1 MNTTLIKIAVADIE
15 KNQKAL
21 EWIGQYGGNLL
32 DRDGGNFKISVT
44 LYSASACPGATEA
57 TEMLS
62 SYATSM
68 IEDIMRATERGCAN
82 TIEIRR
88 EQIKLEIGE

>member
-1 MNTTLIKIAVADIE
+1 LFDRDSGSFKIA
-15 KNQKAL
+15 
-21 EWIGQYGGNLL
+21 
-32 DRDGGNFKISVT
+32 FT

-62 SYATSM
+62 SYAASM
-68 IEDIMRATERGCAN
+68 IEDIMKTTEKGCAN

>member
-1 MNTTLIKIAVADIE
+1 MNTSLIKTAAADIE

-21 EWIGQYGGNLL
+21 EWLEDHGHNLL
-32 DRDGGNFKISVT
+32 ARDSGSFKIAFT
-44 LYSASACPGATEA
+44 LYAASACTGSTEA

-68 IEDIMRATERGCAN
+68 IEDILKTAEKGCAN

-88 EQIKLEIGE
+88 EQIKQEIGE

>member
-1 MNTTLIKIAVADIE
+1 MNTTIIKIAAEDIE

-21 EWIGQYGGNLL
+21 EWIEQYGHNLL
-32 DRDGGNFKISVT
+32 ERNGGNFKLSIA
-44 LYSASACPGATEA
+44 LFSASACTGATEA
-57 TEMLS
+57 TEILS

-68 IEDIMRATERGCAN
+68 IEDILKAAERGCAN

-88 EQIKLEIGE
+88 DQIKQEIGE

>member
-1 MNTTLIKIAVADIE
+1 MITEANQYEVMAAAKQIERNAVKFNAFSL
-15 KNQKAL
+15 AL
-21 EWIGQYGGNLL
+21 S
-32 DRDGGNFKISVT
+32 SVRNAMD
-44 LYSASACPGATEA
+44 ASSIACPGATEA

-68 IEDIMRATERGCAN
+68 IEEIMRTTEKGCAN

-88 EQIKLEIGE
+88 DQIVREISE

>member
-1 MNTTLIKIAVADIE
+1 MNTTLIKVAAHDIE
-15 KNQKAL
+15 KNRKAL
-21 EWIGQYGGNLL
+21 GWLDEHGGGLF
-32 DRDGGNFKISVT
+32 DRDSGSFKISVT

-62 SYATSM
+62 SYAASM
-68 IEDIMRATERGCAN
+68 IEDILRATERGCAN

-88 EQIKLEIGE
+88 DQIKREIGE

>member
-1 MNTTLIKIAVADIE
+1 MNTSLIKTAAADIE

-21 EWIGQYGGNLL
+21 EWFNEYGGLLL
-32 DRDGGNFKISVT
+32 DRNSGGFKISVT
-44 LYSASACPGATEA
+44 LYSASACTGATEA

-62 SYATSM
+62 AYATSM
-68 IEDIMRATERGCAN
+68 IEDILKAAERGCAN

-88 EQIKLEIGE
+88 EQIKKEIEP

>member
-1 MNTTLIKIAVADIE
+1 MNTTLIKIAAADIE

-21 EWIGQYGGNLL
+21 EWIEKYGGGLF
-32 DRDGGNFKISVT
+32 DRESGSFKISVT

-57 TEMLS
+57 TEILS
-62 SYATSM
+62 SYAASM
-68 IEDIMRATERGCAN
+68 IEDIMKATERGCAN

-88 EQIKLEIGE
+88 EQIMREIVE

>member
-1 MNTTLIKIAVADIE
+1 MNTTLIKIAAADIE

-21 EWIGQYGGNLL
+21 EWIGQFGGGLF
-32 DRDGGNFKISVT
+32 DREGGNFKISVT
-44 LYSASACPGATEA
+44 LYSASACTGATEA

-62 SYATSM
+62 SYAASM
-68 IEDIMRATERGCAN
+68 IEDILKATERGCAN

-88 EQIKLEIGE
+88 DQIKREVSE

>member
-1 MNTTLIKIAVADIE
+1 MNTTLIKIAADDIE

-21 EWIGQYGGNLL
+21 EWLDKYGGGLF
-32 DRDGGNFKISVT
+32 DRDSGSFKIAFT

-62 SYATSM
+62 SYAASM
-68 IEDIMRATERGCAN
+68 IEDIMKTTEKGCAN

-88 EQIKLEIGE
+88 DQIKREIGE